1 MSLSL
6 GPVRFASGHAAD
18 SDWRVALR
26 HALDDALRDAR
37 VATLHAQGGHDAGI
51 EFSLGFCYLSDHFA
65 ADAEAILGELQHRLP
80 GVHWVG
86 TVGVG
91 VAAAGAEH
99 FDTPALALMLAPLPR
114 RHFRVFSGRQPL
126 RADGGEF
133 RPHTALVHADGRTP
147 DLQELLPELA
157 ARTASAYLF
166 GGLSATRGR
175 SVQIADA
182 VFDGGGLSG
191 VAFAEEV
198 GIVSRV
204 TQGCQPIGPRRL
216 VSRAQDNIV
225 IELDGRPAL
234 DCVLDD
240 LGLPADTA
248 LEPVAEA
255 LSTTL
260 VGLHPSEDAEIIAPA
275 AFGADMLVRNI
286 IGLDPRARVVAI
298 ADEVARG
305 AWLIF
310 CRRDPE
316 AALADLRRAA
326 REIRDELSDTARR
339 ALGAIYV
346 SCSGRGGPHFGR
358 PAAELEVVRDV
369 LGDVPLAGFFAGG
382 EIAHSRLYGYTGV
395 LTVFA
400 APSLPGPPPR

>member
-1 MSLSL
+1 MM
-6 GPVRFASGHAAD
+6 PVRFAAGHAAD
-18 SDWRVALR
+18 PDWRVALR
-26 HALDDALRDAR
+26 RALDDALRDAR
-37 VATLHAQGGHDAGI
+37 LATLNAAGAQDASV
-51 EFSLGFCYLSDHFA
+51 EFTLGFCYLSDHFA

-91 VAAAGAEH
+91 VAATGAEH
-99 FDTPALALMLAPLPR
+99 FDAPALALMLAPLPR

-133 RPHTALVHADGRTP
+133 HPHTALVHADGRTP

-157 ARTASAYLF
+157 ARTASGYLF
-166 GGLSATRGR
+166 GGLSASRGR

-225 IELDGRPAL
+225 VTLDGRAAL
-234 DCVLDD
+234 DCALED
-240 LGLPADTA
+240 LGLPPDMA

-286 IGLDPRARVVAI
+286 IGLDPRAGVVAI
-298 ADEVARG
+298 ADEVAHG

-310 CRRDPE
+310 CRRDAA

-326 REIRDELSDTARR
+326 REIRDELFDSERI

-400 APSLPGPPPR
+400 APRPPGQFPR

>member
-1 MSLSL
+1 M

-18 SDWRVALR
+18 ADWRVALR
-26 HALDDALRDAR
+26 RALDDALRDAR
-37 VATLHAQGGHDAGI
+37 VATLNAQGAQNAGI
-51 EFSLGFCYLSDHFA
+51 EFTLGFCYLSDHFA
-65 ADAEAILGELQHRLP
+65 ADAEAILGELQHRLS
-80 GVHWVG
+80 GVNWVG

-91 VAAAGAEH
+91 VAATGAEH
-99 FDTPALALMLAPLPR
+99 FDAPALALMLAPLPR

-133 RPHTALVHADGRTP
+133 HPHTALVHADGRTP

-157 ARTASAYLF
+157 ARTASGYLF
-166 GGLSATRGR
+166 GGLSASRGR

-191 VAFAEEV
+191 VAFAEQV

-225 IELDGRPAL
+225 VALDGRPAL
-234 DCVLDD
+234 DCALED
-240 LGLPADTA
+240 LGLPPDMV

-260 VGLHPSEDAEIIAPA
+260 VGLHPSEDAEIVAPA
-275 AFGADMLVRNI
+275 AFGNDMLVRNI
-286 IGLDPRARVVAI
+286 IGLDPRAGVVAI
-298 ADEVARG
+298 GDEVEKG

-310 CRRDPE
+310 CRRDPA
-316 AALADLRRAA
+316 AALADLQRAA
-326 REIRDELSDTARR
+326 REIRDELFASERIAQ
-339 ALGAIYV
+339 GAIYV

-369 LGDVPLAGFFAGG
+369 LGDVPLVGFFAGG

-395 LTVFA
+395 LSVFA
-400 APSLPGPPPR
+400 APRSPAGAGRA